1 MLTPQDL
8 AAIFNGLS
16 TSDQVEFLAEI
27 KPNSFFLADKI
38 AYCATRKQEEQ
49 ILETVSNLLLEYHLN
64 FGTNSLK
71 NGWHEGAVQAVVNEK
86 DQVQGLML
94 NGFFFERDADLDS
107 LPWLKV
113 EVSHD

>member
-1 MLTPQDL
+1 MNPQDL
-8 AAIFNGLS
+8 AAIVNGLPIS
-16 TSDQVEFLAEI
+16 QQVEFLASLRLNNFLVADEI
-27 KPNSFFLADKI
+27 TYNAPNEAQVLESLNNVSAL
-38 AYCATRKQEEQ
+38 
-49 ILETVSNLLLEYHLN
+49 ILEYQLN